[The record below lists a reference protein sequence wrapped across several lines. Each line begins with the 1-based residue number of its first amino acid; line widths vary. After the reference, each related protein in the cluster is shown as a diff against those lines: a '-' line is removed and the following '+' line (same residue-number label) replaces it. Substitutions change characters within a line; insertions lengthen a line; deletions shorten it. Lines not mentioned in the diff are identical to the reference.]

1 MKTGELTAS
10 FVLCDFHTH
19 LLPEM
24 DDGSRSCD
32 ESREMLRIMR
42 EQGVKRVVLT
52 PHYYAWREYPADFIE
67 RRTRAVQKLKT
78 VLTPND
84 PILHIG
90 AEVAYF
96 PGIGNSEEIEKLC
109 IAGTDCLLLEM
120 PFDRWSEEQYEDVEA
135 LIRRGLTV
143 VIAHI
148 ERYSEGKKRKNR
160 NRLRAM
166 GAYLQCNAGFF
177 LSRATFRQ
185 ARKWLTRGEVSFIG
199 SDCHRSDTRTPNLG
213 RVRKLSLNP
222 KEYEQATSLFVRTE
236 QLLGKAKSMD
246 DMI

>member
-1 MKTGELTAS
+1 MNRRIRETVLNTGELTTS

-42 EQGVKRVVLT
+42 EQGLKRVVLT
-52 PHYYAWREYPADFIE
+52 PHYYAWREYPASFIE
-67 RRTRAVQKLKT
+67 RRTKAVQMLKT
-78 VLTPND
+78 VLSPDD
-84 PILHIG
+84 PVLHIG

-96 PGIGNSEEIEKLC
+96 PGIGHSNEIEKLC
-109 IAGTDCLLLEM
+109 IEGTDCLLLEM
-120 PFDRWSEEQYEDVEA
+120 PFEKWHEEPYEDIEA

-148 ERYSEGKKRKNR
+148 ERYPEGKKRKIR

-166 GAYLQCNAGFF
+166 GAYLQCNAGFL

-185 ARKWLTRGEVSFIG
+185 ARKWVARGEVSLIG
-199 SDCHRSDTRTPNLG
+199 SDCHRGDTRTPNLG
-213 RVRKLSLNP
+213 RLRKLPLKP
-222 KEYEQATSLFVRTE
+222 KE
-236 QLLGKAKSMD
+236 D
-246 DMI
+246 